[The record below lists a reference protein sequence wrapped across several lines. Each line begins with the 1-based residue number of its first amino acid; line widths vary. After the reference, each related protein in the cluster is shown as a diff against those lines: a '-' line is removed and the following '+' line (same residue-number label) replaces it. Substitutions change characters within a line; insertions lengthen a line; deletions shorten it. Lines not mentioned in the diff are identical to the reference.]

1 MANPS
6 KGKGTS
12 AETTVTRYLTDSG
25 CDAARVTLHGSA
37 DRGDVHVRIGQHRK
51 YLIVLEVK
59 SYRSWASARQIERW
73 LDEADLEGLNADA
86 DASVLCVKRPGSGPA
101 NAGDWLCYM
110 RADEWEWLAYGSLR
124 GVPARR
130 EWVCVNLA
138 HLTAVI
144 GAAL

>member
-12 AETTVTRYLTDSG
+12 AETTVQRELTAAG
-25 CDAARVTLHGSA
+25 IDAARVTLHGNA
-37 DRGDVHVRIGQHRK
+37 DHGDIHIRIGK
-51 YLIVLEVK
+51 YLVVVEVK
-59 SYRSWASARQIERW
+59 AYKSWASARQIERW

-86 DASVLCVKRPGSGPA
+86 DASVLVVKRPGSGPA
-101 NAGDWLCYM
+101 NAGDWLCYL

-130 EWVCVNLA
+130 EWVSVNLA